1 MESERAA
8 HEFWVSNPV
17 TTELDMTTERKQLLS
32 IGNQITIWIF
42 IAGLVVAGLA
52 RGVDLEKQAV
62 AADTRQKQIIQTQQ
76 EIKKD
81 LKEARE
87 KQEKAYQ
94 ILIELRSKQQ

>member
-1 MESERAA
+1 
-8 HEFWVSNPV
+8 
-17 TTELDMTTERKQLLS
+17 MTTERKQLLS